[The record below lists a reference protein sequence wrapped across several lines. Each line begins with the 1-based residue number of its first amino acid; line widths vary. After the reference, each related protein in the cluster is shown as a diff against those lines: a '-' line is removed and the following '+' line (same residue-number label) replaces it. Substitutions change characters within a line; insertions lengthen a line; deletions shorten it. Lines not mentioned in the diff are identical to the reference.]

1 MRKYQAY
8 YHSHYRVPRR
18 RREKGAENTFGDII
32 AENFPN
38 LCRETDIQ
46 DHEAQRI
53 PNRNNPKSNTKRHVI
68 VKMAKSK
75 GKERILKATKEK
87 QHVPYKRTPIR
98 KSDDCSAETLQTI
111 FIKKKREKAQ
121 INKRNKKEVTIG
133 TTEIQRITRDYCEQL
148 YANKMD
154 NLEEIDKLL

>member
-1 MRKYQAY
+1 
-8 YHSHYRVPRR
+8 
-18 RREKGAENTFGDII
+18 
-32 AENFPN
+32 
-38 LCRETDIQ
+38 
-46 DHEAQRI
+46 
-53 PNRNNPKSNTKRHVI
+53 
-68 VKMAKSK
+68 MAKSK

-148 YANKMD
+148 YANKMH
-154 NLEEIDKLL
+154 NLEETDKFLEMYHPLRMNQEEIENMNRPITSNEMGLVIKKLPPPKKVQDQKSSQVNSTKYLEKR

>member
-18 RREKGAENTFGDII
+18 RREKGAENTFEDII

-53 PNRNNPKSNTKRHVI
+53 PNRINPKSNTTRHVI

-75 GKERILKATKEK
+75 GKERILKATKENK
-87 QHVPYKRTPIR
+87 ESY
-98 KSDDCSAETLQTI
+98 A
-111 FIKKKREKAQ
+111 REPP
-121 INKRNKKEVTIG
+121 
-133 TTEIQRITRDYCEQL
+133 
-148 YANKMD
+148 
-154 NLEEIDKLL
+154 